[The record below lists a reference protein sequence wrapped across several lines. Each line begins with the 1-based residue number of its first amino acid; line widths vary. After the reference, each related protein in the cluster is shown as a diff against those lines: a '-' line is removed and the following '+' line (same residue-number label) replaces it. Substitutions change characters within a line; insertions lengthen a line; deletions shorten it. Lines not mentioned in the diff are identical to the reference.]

1 MSSPLINVEPGV
13 GIFRVIRNLSYR
25 PQYALAEY
33 IDNSISSY
41 ENNKAELKRRH
52 PGYKLRIVL
61 QLGAN
66 EIRIKDNAAGI
77 AKADYA
83 RAFKPAEIPPD
94 TTGLNEFG
102 MGMKTASIW
111 FSRNWK
117 VITNS
122 LNEDKTGII
131 EFDVD
136 AIIESKNATLSPK
149 FKEKVEATS
158 HGTEIILTK
167 LYPGRINGQ
176 VVRRIKEHLA
186 DIYRKYLK
194 GNEVEILILG
204 DDDSE
209 ITAQPICAYAESDAL
224 VAQAAY
230 KGGPTGEIK
239 WEKRIDIQ
247 IANGRSITGIAKI
260 LARGDTHKAGL
271 YLFRRNRL
279 ILSAAEPYRPDEIF
293 GQSNSYQSQ
302 RLFIELEMHG
312 FEVTHTKDD
321 FIWGAGEEEKGQVI
335 DKIKAALQHGEMRLI
350 TQSSEYRARKN
361 EHGEDKIKK
370 KFNSKAESV
379 LEELLKNSPQLG
391 DVDESKAPP
400 ESYTRDKPHKAPIE
414 TVSKKITISGDD
426 WVFNVSAVH
435 GERMSPLFSS
445 SYENLGNEGFR
456 CDIKLNVDNAFA
468 VNLLNENLNHFET
481 LARVAIATSYAL
493 AQSQK
498 ANSKAP
504 GYLVTNINR
513 MLTEFLSGSNQ

>member
-1 MSSPLINVEPGV
+1 MATPLINVEPGV

-41 ENNKAELKRRH
+41 ENNKVELRKRT
-52 PGYKLRIVL
+52 PGYKLRVVL

-66 EIRIKDNAAGI
+66 EIRVKDNAAGI
-77 AKADYA
+77 AKKDYA

-122 LNEDKTGII
+122 LHENQTGII

-136 AIIESKNATLSPK
+136 KIIESKNATLSPV
-149 FKEKVEATS
+149 FKEKTDRKH

-194 GNEVEILILG
+194 DNEVEILILG
-204 DDDSE
+204 EDDSE
-209 ITAQPICAYAESDAL
+209 VTAQPISAYSEADAL
-224 VAQAAY
+224 VAPAAY
-230 KGGPTGEIK
+230 KGGPAGEVK
-239 WEKRIDIQ
+239 WEKKISIQ
-247 IANGRSITGIAKI
+247 IGNDRSITGSAKI

-279 ILSAAEPYRPDEIF
+279 ILSASEPYRPEEIF

-335 DKIKAALQHGEMRLI
+335 EKIKTSLQQGEIRLI
-350 TQSSEYRARKN
+350 TQSLEYRARKN
-361 EHGEDKIKK
+361 EHGEEKMKK
-370 KFNSKAESV
+370 KFNSKAEDV
-379 LEELLKNSPQLG
+379 LDELLKNSQQLG
-391 DVDESKAPP
+391 DIDETKPAPDNYSKA
-400 ESYTRDKPHKAPIE
+400 KLHKAPIE
-414 TVSKKITISGDD
+414 TVSKMITISGDD
-426 WVFNVSAVH
+426 WIFNVSAVH
-435 GERMSPLFSS
+435 GERMSPLFTSN
-445 SYENLGNEGFR
+445 YENLGKKGHR

-481 LARVAIATSYAL
+481 LARIAIATAYAL

-513 MLTEFLSGSNQ
+513 MLTEFLSGSN

>member
-1 MSSPLINVEPGV
+1 MSSPTINVEPGV
-13 GIFRVIRNLSYR
+13 GIFRVIRNLSYK

-41 ENNKAELKRRH
+41 ENNKEELRRRN

-77 AKADYA
+77 ATADYP

-111 FSRNWK
+111 FCRKWK
-117 VITNS
+117 VISNP
-122 LNEDKTGII
+122 LNEKKTGIVV
-131 EFDVD
+131 FDVD
-136 AIIESKNATLSPK
+136 AIIESKKASLAPT
-149 FKEKVEATS
+149 FKDKS
-158 HGTEIILTK
+158 SKNDHGTEIILTK
-167 LYPGRINGQ
+167 VFPGRINGQ
-176 VVRRIKEHLA
+176 VVRRIREHLA
-186 DIYRKYLK
+186 DIYRKYLT
-194 GNEVEILILG
+194 NSEVEIIILG
-204 DDDSE
+204 EDDSE
-209 ITAQPICAYAESDAL
+209 TTVGPLKAYVEADAL
-224 VAQAAY
+224 VAPSAY
-230 KGGPTGEIK
+230 NGGPAGDVK
-239 WEKRIDIQ
+239 WEKKIKLQ
-247 IANGRSITGIAKI
+247 MASGRSIIGNAKI

-279 ILSAAEPYRPDEIF
+279 ILSASEAYRPEQIF

-321 FIWGAGEEEKGQVI
+321 FIWGAGEDEKDQVI
-335 DKIKAALQHGEMRLI
+335 EKIKTALQQGELRLI
-350 TQSSEYRARKN
+350 TQSAEFRARKN
-361 EHGEDKIKK
+361 ERSDDKLKK
-370 KFNSKAESV
+370 AFNQNVENV
-379 LEELLKNSPQLG
+379 LEELAKKSEHLG
-391 DVDESKAPP
+391 DIDETKAPP
-400 ESYTRDKPHKAPIE
+400 ESYATEKTDSSPME
-414 TVSKKITISGDD
+414 TVSKRFTISGDD
-426 WVFNVSAVH
+426 WIFNVSAVR
-435 GERMSPLFSS
+435 GDRISPLFKS
-445 SYENLGNEGFR
+445 SYKDLGKDCYT
-456 CDIKLNVDNAFA
+456 CDILLNLDNAFA
-468 VNLLNENLNHFET
+468 VNLLNENVNNFWT
-481 LARVAIATSYAL
+481 LSRVAIATSYAL

>member
-1 MSSPLINVEPGV
+1 MSNPTINVEPGV
-13 GIFRVIRNLSYR
+13 GIFRVIRNLSYK

-41 ENNKAELKRRH
+41 ENNKDELRRKT

-66 EIRIKDNAAGI
+66 EIRVKDNAAGI
-77 AKADYA
+77 ATSDYP

-111 FSRNWK
+111 FCKKWK
-117 VITNS
+117 VVTS
-122 LNEDKTGII
+122 ALNEKKTGII

-136 AIIESKNATLSPK
+136 AIIESKKASLEPI
-149 FKEKVEATS
+149 FKDKSNQSA

-167 LYPGRINGQ
+167 VYPGRINGQ
-176 VVRRIKEHLA
+176 VVRRIREHLA

-194 GNEVEILILG
+194 SNEVEIVILG
-204 DDDSE
+204 EDDSE
-209 ITAQPICAYAESDAL
+209 TTAEPLKAYVEADSL
-224 VAQAAY
+224 VAPAAY
-230 KGGPTGEIK
+230 KGGPAGDVK
-239 WEKRIDIQ
+239 WEKKINLQ
-247 IANGRSITGIAKI
+247 MASGRSITGTAKI

-279 ILSAAEPYRPDEIF
+279 ILSASEPYRPEQIF

-321 FIWGAGEEEKGQVI
+321 FIWGAGEDEKDQVI
-335 DKIKAALQHGEMRLI
+335 EKIKTALQQGEIRLI
-350 TQSSEYRARKN
+350 TQSAEFRSRKN
-361 EHGEDKIKK
+361 ERSDDKLKK
-370 KFNSKAESV
+370 AFNANVENA
-379 LEELLKNSPQLG
+379 LEELAKNSEHLG
-391 DVDESKAPP
+391 DIDETKAPP
-400 ESYTRDKPHKAPIE
+400 ESYAAEKVTSSPME
-414 TVSKKITISGDD
+414 TVTKRFTISGDD
-426 WVFNVSAVH
+426 WIFNVSAVH
-435 GERMSPLFSS
+435 GERMSPLFTST
-445 SYENLGNEGFR
+445 YKDLGNDCYT
-456 CDIKLNVDNAFA
+456 CDIKLNLDNAFA
-468 VNLLNENLNHFET
+468 VNLLNENSNHFWT
-481 LARVAIATSYAL
+481 LSRVSIAAAYAL

-513 MLTEFLSGSNQ
+513 MLTEFLSGSN